1 VTDRRESGSE
11 VWTANRD
18 GTDALSL
25 TKGAQRTLGSPRWSP
40 NARFLAFDGR
50 GEDGNWHVFVIDAAG
65 GSPRALPSGPFNDS
79 RPSWSGDGMSIY
91 FDSDRSGRSAVWRIP
106 ATGGDAQQVTHNEGM
121 APLDSPDGKTL
132 FFIRLVENQRA
143 VFAMPVA
150 GGPEHKI
157 LDAINAWQYA
167 PAETGI
173 YYVPASQQGQQPGEY
188 SVRFL
193 DYATGKSR
201 TVGTIHAEYF
211 GNGLSVS
218 PDGKVLV
225 NGVASVGAD
234 LMMIDSF
241 R

>member
-1 VTDRRESGSE
+1 
-11 VWTANRD
+11 
-18 GTDALSL
+18 
-25 TKGAQRTLGSPRWSP
+25 
-40 NARFLAFDGR
+40 
-50 GEDGNWHVFVIDAAG
+50 
-65 GSPRALPSGPFNDS
+65 
-79 RPSWSGDGMSIY
+79 MSIY

-150 GGPEHKI
+150 GGPEDKI
-157 LDAINAWQYA
+157 LDAINDWQYA